1 MSKIMIFNVP
11 AYGHVNVTLPVVYEL
26 IQRGHD
32 VLYYCGDELRDPI
45 EKAGATFRS
54 YPSAI
59 PSLSDFS
66 KRANNLA
73 NISVMLVE
81 ASETLIPFAIQEIER
96 EKPDVVIYD
105 VINLWGRVAT
115 LLTHTPSIATYSV
128 AILEDVKGLLDVRT
142 MLYMITTALPK
153 LPKLL
158 RGRAGLIRDYG
169 KEALQFPL
177 FPSKG
182 QLNLVFLSRE
192 FQPDTP
198 FIDDSFRFLG
208 ASINPDLRTDESLD
222 LSTLKHPLIYVSL
235 GTVNNNNLS
244 FYQDV
249 IRIFKDFPATFIM
262 AIGQQVALE
271 DLQPIPDNF
280 CVMRHVPQLQVLQS
294 ADVFVTH
301 GGMNSV
307 QEALYY
313 GVPQVIVP
321 QQMEQ
326 AINGR
331 MVDATGAGIV
341 IHDQPPYGKINVHT
355 LADAVN
361 DVLTNPQYQQQAA
374 THRDYSR
381 RSGGFNRAVD
391 EIENLILIDG

>member
-1 MSKIMIFNVP
+1 MAKIMIFNVP

-26 IQRGHD
+26 IKRDHD

-45 EKAGATFRS
+45 EKTGATFRP
-54 YPSAI
+54 YPAAI

-66 KRANNLA
+66 KRAHNLA

-81 ASETLIPFAIQEIER
+81 ASETLIPFAIREIEK

-105 VINLWGRVAT
+105 VVNLWGRVAT
-115 LLTHTPSIATYSV
+115 LLTNTTSIASYSV
-128 AILEDVKGLLDVRT
+128 AILEDVKGLLNVRT
-142 MLYMITTALPK
+142 MLYMIMAALPK

-158 RGRAGLIRDYG
+158 RGRARLIREYG
-169 KEALQFPL
+169 KETLQFPL

-198 FIDDSFRFLG
+198 FIDDSFRFVG
-208 ASINPDLRTDESLD
+208 ASINPELRTEEPLD

-249 IRIFKDFPATFIM
+249 IHIFQDFPATFIM
-262 AIGQQVALE
+262 SIGQQVALE

-280 CVMRHVPQLQVLQS
+280 CVMRHVPQLQVLQY

-331 MVDATGAGIV
+331 MLDAARAGIV

-355 LADAVN
+355 LADAVK
-361 DVLTNPQYQQQAA
+361 DVLSNPQYQQQA
-374 THRDYSR
+374 TVHSNYSQ
-381 RSGGFNRAVD
+381 RSGGFKQAVD
-391 EIENLILIDG
+391 EIETFLSHS